1 MLYDGDML
9 AKVKKIWTISKCID
23 CYRHRV
29 KDGESYCFDRSQKR
43 AWRKI
48 AVDILSSIPNWCPLE
63 NYEEEEPVKQLNDK
77 VFIYICESEIP
88 NERLKGITGTKMIV
102 RKNTDVNVYSQ
113 YVTGTLRKFIER

>member
-1 MLYDGDML
+1 MVEDLLLYDGDML

-77 VFIYICESEIP
+77 VYRCKCLLSVRYRNIKEIY
-88 NERLKGITGTKMIV
+88 
-102 RKNTDVNVYSQ
+102 RKVIKDD
-113 YVTGTLRKFIER
+113 R